1 MIYEN
6 VKRLCEKHKTNIAT
20 VEKACGIA
28 NGTIGKWAG
37 KDAAPRIDTV
47 KAIADYFGVSLDYLL
62 ERTDELVPFKPKK
75 KAEKTEGTLSLV
87 KEAQPKKEE
96 T

>member
-6 VKRLCEKHKTNIAT
+6 VKRLCTKHKTNIAT

-47 KAIADYFGVSLDYLL
+47 KAIADYFGVSVDSLL
-62 ERTDELVPFKPKK
+62 QKPGKRR
-75 KAEKTEGTLSLV
+75 GT
-87 KEAQPKKEE
+87 KCH
-96 T
+96 

>member
-6 VKRLCEKHKTNIAT
+6 VKRLCEKRKTNFAS

-37 KDAAPRIDTV
+37 RDAAPRIDTV
-47 KAIADYFGVSLDYLL
+47 TAIADYFGVSVDS
-62 ERTDELVPFKPKK
+62 LVQRPKK
-75 KAEKTEGTLSLV
+75 RR
-87 KEAQPKKEE
+87 KENA
-96 T
+96 

>member
-28 NGTIGKWAG
+28 NGTIGSG
-37 KDAAPRIDTV
+37 Q
-47 KAIADYFGVSLDYLL
+47 
-62 ERTDELVPFKPKK
+62 ERTLPR
-75 KAEKTEGTLSLV
+75 ASTL
-87 KEAQPKKEE
+87 
-96 T
+96 

>member
-6 VKRLCEKHKTNIAT
+6 VKRLCTKHKTNIAT

-47 KAIADYFGVSLDYLL
+47 KAIADYSGIIRHSKHYAYDLYIL
-62 ERTDELVPFKPKK
+62 
-75 KAEKTEGTLSLV
+75 
-87 KEAQPKKEE
+87 
-96 T
+96 

>member
-6 VKRLCEKHKTNIAT
+6 VKRLCTKHKTNIAT

-47 KAIADYFGVSLDYLL
+47 KAIADYFGVCQRCNAGHLQFES
-62 ERTDELVPFKPKK
+62 EFRGVHH
-75 KAEKTEGTLSLV
+75 
-87 KEAQPKKEE
+87 
-96 T
+96 

>member
-6 VKRLCEKHKTNIAT
+6 VKRLCTKHKTNIAT

-47 KAIADYFGVSLDYLL
+47 KAIADY
-62 ERTDELVPFKPKK
+62 
-75 KAEKTEGTLSLV
+75 A
-87 KEAQPKKEE
+87 
-96 T
+96 

>member
-47 KAIADYFGVSLDYLL
+47 KASADYFDVSVESLL
-62 ERTDELVPFKPKK
+62 QKPGKRR
-75 KAEKTEGTLSLV
+75 
-87 KEAQPKKEE
+87 E
-96 T
+96 TKCH

>member
-6 VKRLCEKHKTNIAT
+6 VKSLCEKHKTNIAT

-47 KAIADYFGVSLDYLL
+47 KAIADYFGVSVDSLL
-62 ERTDELVPFKPKK
+62 QKPGKRRGAK
-75 KAEKTEGTLSLV
+75 CH
-87 KEAQPKKEE
+87 
-96 T
+96 

>member
-6 VKRLCEKHKTNIAT
+6 VKRLCEKHNTNIAT

-47 KAIADYFGVSLDYLL
+47 KAIADYFNVSVDSLL
-62 ERTDELVPFKPKK
+62 QKPGRRRDTKCH
-75 KAEKTEGTLSLV
+75 
-87 KEAQPKKEE
+87 
-96 T
+96 